1 MAPEDAVR
9 CRWFVVLFAAMSVS
23 ADAQWLNFVPPG
35 TPKTA
40 DGKPDLRAD
49 TPRTADGKPD
59 LSGTWMHE
67 LTSAAEMKRLFGA
80 IIDEA
85 IKVDVPGMEIGTQH
99 KYAMNI
105 LLDSKP
111 GEVSMTPEGAAVMK
125 QRMAATDPSDVCRAV
140 PGFPLAGLLSEPI
153 KIVQAPKT
161 TIVLY
166 EAGSLHRQI
175 FSDGRTFPQE
185 FELPAF
191 LGYSVGRWEGD
202 VFVVETRGFNDKT
215 PLDAIGHPHSESLHV
230 TERFR
235 RIDFGHLDV
244 EMTFDDPRMYT
255 KPFTVKIPHT
265 LIADQDIFEMFC
277 ENERDSAHI
286 KNAKQPR

>member
-1 MAPEDAVR
+1 MR
-9 CRWFVVLFAAMSVS
+9 HRWLVVLFVTFSTI
-23 ADAQWLNFVPPG
+23 ADAQWLNFAPPG
-35 TPKTA
+35 TPQTR
-40 DGKPDLRAD
+40 DGKPDLTAPA
-49 TPRTADGKPD
+49 PRTADGKPD

-67 LTSAAEMKRLFGA
+67 VTTVAEMKRLYGA
-80 IIDEA
+80 LVDEA

-99 KYAMNI
+99 KYAVNL
-105 LLDSKP
+105 LLDFKP
-111 GEVSMTPEGAAVMK
+111 DDVSMRPAGAAVFK
-125 QRMAATDPSDVCRAV
+125 QRAATADPAEVCTTIA
-140 PGFPLAGLLSEPI
+140 GFPLAGLLSEPI

-166 EAGSLHRQI
+166 EVNSLHRQI
-175 FSDGRTFPQE
+175 FSDGRAFPKE

-215 PLDAIGHPHSESLHV
+215 PLDLIGHPHSEALHV

-235 RIDFGHLDV
+235 RVDFGHMDV
-244 EMTFDDPRMYT
+244 EMTFDDPQTYT
-255 KPFTVKIPHT
+255 KPFTVKVPHT

-277 ENERDSAHI
+277 ENEKDREHL
-286 KNAKQPR
+286 KNANKR